1 MADMRTCIG
10 SAKFGIEAHEAPV
23 EDFPVQASQKDG
35 RGRICRPH
43 WTQYT
48 RALRTA
54 ANDGTAAK
62 ATREATVQ
70 SKAAASVATKR
81 AARVAKG
88 AALQSETAL
97 QADAAGRTA
106 ANHARTKSDAD
117 VQSKAAASVAT
128 KRAARVAV
136 GVESDAEVQRK
147 LLAKVRTNGGS
158 IPAA

>member
-54 ANDGTAAK
+54 ANTPVGRIDSP
-62 ATREATVQ
+62 VQ
-70 SKAAASVATKR
+70 AAARVATKR
-81 AARVAKG
+81 AARVA
-88 AALQSETAL
+88 
-97 QADAAGRTA
+97 AGT
-106 ANHARTKSDAD
+106 TSDAD
-117 VQSKAAASVAT
+117 VQRS
-128 KRAARVAV
+128 
-136 GVESDAEVQRK
+136 
-147 LLAKVRTNGGS
+147 LLAKIRAAGGS
-158 IPAA
+158 IPAVEPAPGA